1 MSTAQLK
8 RFESS
13 KALWSTENII
23 HQIKKQMDEK
33 MEVSWERCSN
43 RFTIYANQ
51 TVMLDTVNGY
61 NDICQLFLN
70 KTGEKTNK
78 PKYFKYVKALLSL
91 LNDNT

>member
-1 MSTAQLK
+1 
-8 RFESS
+8 
-13 KALWSTENII
+13 
-23 HQIKKQMDEK
+23 MDEK

-70 KTGEKTNK
+70 KIGKISNK
-78 PKYFKYVKALLSL
+78 I
-91 LNDNT
+91 